1 MGIKYLHDRIV
12 KRKHEIMFVQGLVQC
27 QVDSVSQKSVMV
39 KEDRIINQS
48 TDSYVSLLPF

>member
-12 KRKHEIMFVQGLVQC
+12 KRKHEIILVQGLVQC

-39 KEDRIINQS
+39 TEDRKINQS
-48 TDSYVSLLPF
+48 KDSYVNLLPF

>member
-12 KRKHEIMFVQGLVQC
+12 KRKHEIMLVQGLVQY

-48 TDSYVSLLPF
+48 TDSCVNLLPS